1 MYMYSIHIVHYTY
14 IFVQICRCPRK
25 QMLKEYE
32 EMYGMTLMVR
42 RVTKMIEYILAKL
55 REAARIQG

>member
-1 MYMYSIHIVHYTY
+1 
-14 IFVQICRCPRK
+14 
-25 QMLKEYE
+25 MLKEYE
-32 EMYGMTLMVR
+32 EVYGMKLMVR